1 MKIIVGNNITKT
13 DRLIG
18 LIQIIVHCG
27 ITKNVRSIKIAVDG
41 SATKN
46 ICSRL
51 CAWKGKNVDTSS
63 QPTHDSPFF
72 MLQRYWQQD
81 DELSLSE
88 ELQ

>member
-1 MKIIVGNNITKT
+1 MKIIV
-13 DRLIG
+13 DSS
-18 LIQIIVHCG
+18 V
-27 ITKNVRSIKIAVDG
+27 TKNICSKLLLAVDG

>member
-1 MKIIVGNNITKT
+1 MKISLIVDNS
-13 DRLIG
+13 
-18 LIQIIVHCG
+18 V
-27 ITKNVRSIKIAVDG
+27 
-41 SATKN
+41 TKN

-51 CAWKGKNVDTSS
+51 CVWKRKNVDTSS
-63 QPTHDSPFF
+63 LSMHDSPFF